1 MGHPLYKVTH
11 SVDIDPDQGSTMSL
25 RSLPPSREAQHPGT
39 THFTPTRSQ
48 RLRARLAYAE
58 KGKPT
63 FPCEGKRPLT
73 PHGFKDAS
81 TDPRRLHAWQNRW
94 PLANIGMP
102 TGERSDIWVLDVDL
116 DAEKG
121 IDGPAELRELEKKHG
136 PLPATTTVRTPRGGL
151 HVYFRHAEG
160 VTNSPGRLPLGI
172 DVRGEGGYVLLPP
185 SETHDGAYQ
194 LESRGEIA
202 EAPSWLLELVKERV
216 SQGREPARGNG
227 HGTICGETIPEGSRN
242 ATLFFEA
249 LGLKDAGKCMAEVL
263 AGIEAANAGR
273 CSPPLGN
280 EEVLGIARS
289 AMRYPVRGGTPSPE
303 LVEAVGELEEHWWER
318 PWPGIGGKTDRD
330 VYRVLVGLAKRYGR
344 LLEDGSVSVSGSV
357 RSVALAASTTFVTV
371 SGGAT
376 KRLAQAGLIRKSD
389 GGRKAAEAATW
400 VLPPPPRQVFNTQQ
414 ENASRKSM
422 PCVKGSSRL
431 RLWELE
437 TPAFRWTGHVKK
449 GRAGVLYLL
458 ESRGSMRLEEL
469 ADLMGWSRPRDLRA
483 RYVDPLVGMGLLE
496 ERDGLLSLPGDHAR
510 RVEEVRRAPYTTVS
524 RRRRESRDGDRV
536 VRWVEETE
544 NTASEVEREEKDR
557 KDHEK
562 HREAFRLHLA
572 WESPAADEA
581 CRELLNA
588 LDREREVDGL
598 VSELER
604 LPVPDPDDRTR
615 SGSWKVGDAHRSA

>member
-1 MGHPLYKVTH
+1 VFPVAQGGKTPLVKDWPNRATT
-11 SVDIDPDQGSTMSL
+11 D
-25 RSLPPSREAQHPGT
+25 RSRI
-39 THFTPTRSQ
+39 
-48 RLRARLAYAE
+48 
-58 KGKPT
+58 
-63 FPCEGKRPLT
+63 
-73 PHGFKDAS
+73 
-81 TDPRRLHAWQNRW
+81 HAWRSRW

-102 TGERSDIWVLDVDL
+102 TGERSGIWVLDVDL

-216 SQGREPARGNG
+216 SQDREAKRVARRAPRV
-227 HGTICGETIPEGSRN
+227 GETIPEGSRN

-249 LGLKDAGKCMAEVL
+249 LRLKDAGKCLAEVL
-263 AGIEAANAGR
+263 AGIEATNAGR
-273 CSPPLGN
+273 CSPPLGS
-280 EEVLGIARS
+280 EEMLSIVRS

-303 LVEAVGELEEHWWER
+303 LVEAVEKLEEHWWTHH
-318 PWPGIGGKTDRD
+318 WAGVGGKTDRD
-330 VYRVLVGLAKRYGR
+330 VYRVLVELARRYGR
-344 LLEDGSVSVSGSV
+344 LLEDGSVAVSGSV
-357 RSVALAASTTFVTV
+357 RSVALAAATTFVTV

-376 KRLAQAGLIRKSD
+376 KRLARAGLVRKRD
-389 GGRKAAEAATW
+389 DERKAAEAATW

-414 ENASRKSM
+414 GVSTKENM

-458 ESRGSMRLEEL
+458 ESRGSMCLEEI

-524 RRRRESRDGDRV
+524 RRRRESRDGGRV

-572 WESPAADEA
+572 WKSPAADEA
-581 CRELLNA
+581 CRALLNA

-615 SGSWKVGDAHRSA
+615 SDPWKGGDAQRSA